1 MLKAFLHSLCIFHMV
16 FFCLVHN
23 IGSIRLHYFSFVKE
37 LFFWFVLYFYLMDTK
52 LLSKDDLSIRC
63 KLYSIHVPND
73 ILLSLKIGTTFTRG
87 FQSQKDENWWVNKL
101 LIIGACLL
109 KVTPLKVTPLYFTI
123 NNKIVVS
130 LM

>member
-1 MLKAFLHSLCIFHMV
+1 
-16 FFCLVHN
+16 
-23 IGSIRLHYFSFVKE
+23 
-37 LFFWFVLYFYLMDTK
+37 MDTK
-52 LLSKDDLSIRC
+52 LLSKDEMSIRC

-73 ILLSLKIGTTFTRG
+73 ILLSLKSGTTFTRG

-101 LIIGACLL
+101 LIYIYILIGACL
-109 KVTPLKVTPLYFTI
+109 LKVTPLYFTI